1 MSFSVLSKLKIAHT
15 HTVAM
20 TATKKINVA
29 NRFEIGG
36 NNRFVLIAGPCAI
49 ETEEM
54 TMHVAATLKEIC
66 HDLGIQLIFKSS
78 FDKAN
83 RTSVKAPRGVGME
96 RGLEI
101 LQRVKTEL
109 NLPVITDI
117 HESWQCEPVAKVADM
132 LQIPAFLS
140 RQTDL
145 LVAAAKTG
153 KIVNV
158 KKGQFMAPWDMKNVV
173 EKLRDSGTEQILLC
187 ERGSSFGYNNL
198 VVDMTGLVEMR
209 SYGFPVVFDAT
220 HAVQKPGGQGTSTGG
235 NREMVPYL
243 MRAALAV
250 GVDAIFAEVHPDP
263 DHAFS
268 DGPNQIHLSNIRKIL
283 EEAVAIDDLIKGN
296 KETQRLGDGETERNG
311 YSELKTQNSEL
322 NIKLFLTDVDGV
334 LTDAGMYYSENGDE
348 LKKFNTHDGM
358 GLQLI
363 RQKGIKTGIIT
374 SENTMMVERRFN
386 KLKLDYLYQG
396 KREGGKLAS
405 ALEICEKEGITL
417 RNVAYIG
424 DDINCLELLS
434 NVGLA
439 ACPANALDAVKQIPG
454 IVRMNKKGGEG
465 CVREFIEMIINK
477 MEK

>member
-1 MSFSVLSKLKIAHT
+1 MITDT
-15 HTVAM
+15 H
-20 TATKKINVA
+20 KINIL
-29 NRFEIGG
+29 NRFDIGG

-54 TMHVAATLKEIC
+54 TMMVAAKLKEIC
-66 HDLGIQLIFKSS
+66 NELDIHLIFKSS

-83 RTSVKAPRGVGME
+83 RSSVKSPRGLGME
-96 RGLEI
+96 RGLQI

-109 NLPVITDI
+109 DLPIVTDV
-117 HESWQCEPVAKVADM
+117 HETWQCAPVAEVADM

-145 LVAAAKTG
+145 LVAAAHTG

-158 KKGQFMAPWDMKNVV
+158 KKGQFMAPWDMKNVID
-173 EKLRDSGTEQILLC
+173 KLRDSGNENILLC

-268 DGPNQIHLSNIRKIL
+268 DGPNQIYLSDIKEIL
-283 EEAVAIDDLIKGN
+283 QQAIAIDNITKGIKN
-296 KETQRLGDGETERNG
+296 QEPRAENQDNTI
-311 YSELKTQNSEL
+311 YNSEPQK
-322 NIKLFLTDVDGV
+322 IKLLLTDVDGV
-334 LTDAGMYYSENGDE
+334 LTDAGMYYSEAGDE

-363 RQKGIKTGIIT
+363 RSKGIKTGIIT
-374 SENTMMVERRFN
+374 SEDTKLVERRFQ

-405 ALEICEKEGITL
+405 VKEICDKEGITL
-417 RNVAYIG
+417 SEVAYIG
-424 DDINCLELLS
+424 DDVNCFELLS
-434 NVGLA
+434 SVGLA
-439 ACPANALDAVKQIPG
+439 ACPADAINAIKNIPG
-454 IVRMNKKGGEG
+454 IIQMKKKGGEG
-465 CVREFIEMIINK
+465 CVREFVEMIMNSYC
-477 MEK
+477 